1 MVICLFG
8 VGGAR
13 RRPHR
18 ASSLTISTGDC
29 DVLLRSSHTKR
40 SGISR
45 EMSLSMRVP
54 SVAPC
59 RAVPWVPSSKAQRG
73 NGIGETHEEG
83 GKVAFYIVSLLFIT
97 LFIYNIYIRYPNIH
111 SIFMLF
117 KVSSTSLP
125 ARRAFLTSSSV
136 TISPFWAIGTFVYV
150 YRSCPST
157 LPRRNS

>member
-1 MVICLFG
+1 MCLFRA
-8 VGGAR
+8 GGAG

-18 ASSLTISTGDC
+18 APSMTISTSDC

-97 LFIYNIYIRYPNIH
+97 LYINH
-111 SIFMLF
+111 SCFMLF